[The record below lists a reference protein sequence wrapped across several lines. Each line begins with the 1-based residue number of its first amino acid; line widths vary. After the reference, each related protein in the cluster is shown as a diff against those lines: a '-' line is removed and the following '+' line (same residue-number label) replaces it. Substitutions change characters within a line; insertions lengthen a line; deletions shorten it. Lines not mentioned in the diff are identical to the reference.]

1 MPIVNRLFSSEV
13 PEERNS
19 KVKLGQVDIKNE
31 DEEGDNSDIVSSP
44 SLTSKSDS
52 NDNDLLLAVD
62 AEEVQQINRDVSFEY
77 DASDDKEFFKN
88 IDTN

>member
-1 MPIVNRLFSSEV
+1 MMPVVGRLFNSEV

-19 KVKLGQVDIKNE
+19 KVVLGQIAIKKDNE
-31 DEEGDNSDIVSSP
+31 EGEGDNSDIVSSA

-62 AEEVQQINRDVSFEY
+62 AEEV
-77 DASDDKEFFKN
+77 
-88 IDTN
+88 